1 MVPRWGWGQRVL
13 GRGRPLNKLKTGGK
27 RMLGVPLIPSS
38 PGLSV
43 CDLRTMAIW
52 FLHCHVSKKSR
63 QPLLPPHNYSPIH
76 ASLRRTLDSTPTCA
90 PPRLS
95 TFPSPV
101 GPLASYQ
108 LTTAAPSL
116 APILWVSGSLQSHWA
131 IRTPI
136 NASVTSCSPPVSNFF
151 FWEISS
157 KP

>member
-1 MVPRWGWGQRVL
+1 ML
-13 GRGRPLNKLKTGGK
+13 GRGRPLNKLKTGG
-27 RMLGVPLIPSS
+27 
-38 PGLSV
+38 
-43 CDLRTMAIW
+43 RTGAGSASNSEFSW
-52 FLHCHVSKKSR
+52 AFCLWLKNNGHLFLHCHVSKKSR
-63 QPLLPPHNYSPIH
+63 QPLLPPQNYSPIH
-76 ASLRRTLDSTPTCA
+76 ASLRRTLVSTPICA

-101 GPLASYQ
+101 GPLGSYQ
-108 LTTAAPSL
+108 LTTAAPSP
-116 APILWVSGSLQSHWA
+116 APILWVSGSLQSHCT